1 MKKVVLICFICLGIV
16 ACGGGEDS
24 GTTNPTTPTNPT
36 NPTNPTTGTTNTAPS
51 IPNLTA
57 PTNGKLCI
65 SNTVDFQWEA
75 ATDAEKDAI
84 TYQIQVAT
92 DNLFTTIVKTIEGSN
107 ITQSI
112 PLEKGIAY
120 YWRVK
125 AVDSKN
131 LSGSYS
137 TTFSFYTEA
146 AVQANH
152 LPFLP
157 DVVAPLFNASVNPG
171 TTTLK
176 WSAIDTDATDVL
188 SYDVYFGL
196 DNPPTAKIVDNKAST
211 SVDVT
216 TVGLKRYYWKVVV
229 RDNKGGQTIGQ
240 VWNFKTN

>member
-1 MKKVVLICFICLGIV
+1 MKKVVFICFFGLGIWS
-16 ACGGGEDS
+16 CGGGEDS
-24 GTTNPTTPTNPT
+24 GTTNPTNPT
-36 NPTNPTTGTTNTAPS
+36 NPTKPTTGTPNTAPS

-65 SNTVDFQWEA
+65 SNTVDFQWDA

-84 TYQIQVAT
+84 TYQIQIAT
-92 DNLFTTIVKTIEGSN
+92 DNLFTTIVKTAEGSSTSQT
-107 ITQSI
+107 IA
-112 PLEKGIAY
+112 LEKGIAY

-131 LSGSYS
+131 LSSNYA

-146 AVQANH
+146 VVKANY

-157 DVVAPLFNASVNPG
+157 DVAAPLFNSSINAG

-176 WSAIDTDATDVL
+176 WSATDPDATDVL

-196 DNPPTAKIVDNKAST
+196 DNPPTAKLMENKTTT
-211 SVDVT
+211 SFDVT

-229 RDNKGGQTIGQ
+229 KDNKGGQTIGQ